1 MNNSTNRLLKGLH
14 HVTAT
19 VNDAQEDYDFYTKL
33 LGLRLV
39 KKTVNFDNNFVYHF
53 YYADRLGTPGT
64 VFTTFP
70 YKGHGVRQGE
80 EGTGMIIS
88 TAFSV
93 AEAALDFWNDRLTDA
108 GFSVVPSRRFGQK
121 VLWFRDP
128 SGLQLEFIGDDS
140 DLRIPFLTDEV
151 NAEAAIRGIHHVT
164 LSVAPEDW
172 NTLRQFL
179 TSEMNMTEAAEEE
192 NRIRLHVNEGGAGSY
207 LELLLA
213 DVNTPR
219 GKNGLGTVHHVAW
232 KIETAEAQLALR
244 QRLVEELGMQV
255 TEVRDRKYF
264 RSIYFR
270 LPSHQLF
277 EVATIFP
284 VFGVDESEE
293 ELGTHLML
301 PEDKEHNRPT
311 IEAALP
317 GIRL

>member
-1 MNNSTNRLLKGLH
+1 MQTNRLLKGLH

-53 YYADRLGTPGT
+53 YYADQTGTPGT

-80 EGTGMIIS
+80 EGSGMIIS

-93 AEAALDFWNDRLTDA
+93 PGSSLDFWHQRLTNA
-108 GFSVVPSRRFGQK
+108 GIAVLPFKRFEQD

-128 SGLQLEFIGDDS
+128 SGLQLELIADDA
-140 DLRIPFLTDEV
+140 DARIPFETQEIETTV
-151 NAEAAIRGIHHVT
+151 GIRGIHHVT
-164 LSVAPEDW
+164 LWVATDDW
-172 NTLRQFL
+172 DGLRQFL
-179 TSEMNMTEAAEEE
+179 TTEMNMSEVAQEE
-192 NRIRLHVNEGGAGSY
+192 NRIRLNVNEGGAGSC

-213 DVNTPR
+213 EPTTPR

-232 KIETAEAQLALR
+232 KIETEEEQLALR
-244 QRLVEELGMQV
+244 HRLAEELGMQV
-255 TEVRDRKYF
+255 TEVKDRKYF

-270 LPSHQLF
+270 LPSGQLF
-277 EVATIFP
+277 EVATAGPGFD
-284 VFGVDESEE
+284 VDESVD
-293 ELGTHLML
+293 ELGMHLML
-301 PEDKEHNRPT
+301 PDDKEHNRAI
-311 IEAALP
+311 IEARLP
-317 GIRL
+317 EIQL

>member
-1 MNNSTNRLLKGLH
+1 MQTNRLIKGLH

-53 YYADRLGTPGT
+53 YYADKVGTPGT

-80 EGTGMIIS
+80 EGPGMIIS
-88 TAFSV
+88 TSFSV
-93 AEAALDFWNDRLTDA
+93 PPSSLDFWLNRLTSA
-108 GFSVVPSRRFGQK
+108 GISVLPFRRFEQD

-128 SGLQLEFIGDDS
+128 SGLQLELIADDN
-140 DLRIPFLTDEV
+140 DARNPFETDEIASAV
-151 NAEAAIRGIHHVT
+151 GIRGIHHVT
-164 LSVAPEDW
+164 LWVAPADW
-172 NTLRQFL
+172 DMLRQFL
-179 TSEMNMTEAAEEE
+179 TTEMNMDEVAQEK
-192 NRIRLHVNEGGAGSY
+192 NRIRLNVNEGGAGSC
-207 LELLLA
+207 LELLQVEPTTL
-213 DVNTPR
+213 R

-232 KIETAEAQLALR
+232 KIETQEEQLALR
-244 QRLVEELGMQV
+244 HRLVEELGMQV

-270 LPSHQLF
+270 LPSGQLF
-277 EVATIFP
+277 EVATIGPGFD
-284 VFGVDESEE
+284 VDESIE

-301 PEDKEHNRPT
+301 PEDKEHNRAV
-311 IEAALP
+311 IETRLP
-317 GIRL
+317 EIQL

>member
-1 MNNSTNRLLKGLH
+1 MQTNRLLKGLH

-53 YYADRLGTPGT
+53 YYADKIGTPGT

-80 EGTGMIIS
+80 EGSGMIIS

-93 AEAALDFWNDRLTDA
+93 PGDSLEFWHQRLANA
-108 GFSVVPSRRFGQK
+108 GCTVLAFQRFEQN

-128 SGLQLEFIGDDS
+128 SGLQLELIADDN
-140 DLRIPFLTDEV
+140 DARTPFETDEIGSSV
-151 NAEAAIRGIHHVT
+151 GIRGIHHVT
-164 LSVAPEDW
+164 LWVATEDW
-172 NTLRQFL
+172 DMLRQFL
-179 TSEMNMTEAAEEE
+179 TTEMNMAEMAQEE
-192 NRIRLHVNEGGAGSY
+192 NRIRLTVNEGGAGSF
-207 LELLLA
+207 LELLQA
-213 DVNTPR
+213 EPTTPR

-232 KIETAEAQLALR
+232 KIETEEAQLALR
-244 QRLVEELGMQV
+244 HRLVEELGMQV
-255 TEVRDRKYF
+255 TEVKDRKYF

-270 LPSHQLF
+270 LPSGQLF
-277 EVATIFP
+277 EVATMGPGFD
-284 VFGVDESEE
+284 VDESVE

-301 PEDKEHNRPT
+301 PDDKEHNRAS
-311 IEAALP
+311 IEARLP
-317 GIRL
+317 EIQ